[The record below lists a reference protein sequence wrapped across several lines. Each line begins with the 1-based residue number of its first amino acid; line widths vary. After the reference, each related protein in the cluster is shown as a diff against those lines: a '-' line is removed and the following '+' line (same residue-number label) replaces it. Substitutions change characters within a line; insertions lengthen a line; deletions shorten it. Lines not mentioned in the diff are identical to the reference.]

1 MEAKNVA
8 LLGFVTAAQE
18 YVEKH
23 MNDGSNLGDLENVD
37 IKRLKEE
44 LSAQLKFFAMPEE
57 EKNNLISSGEKAFDE
72 YVEENLKPKANVIDE
87 LGQIF
92 NVSFDDYDVKP
103 IKETVVIDDL
113 LETYNAQENEE
124 IAPVSDD
131 ENVEILEITNDEN
144 KKEESSN
151 KVDGTDEF
159 GLTADDDILLTIANA
174 AAKSDEELAKE
185 FNQKT
190 SEEPKTLDVAFADVM
205 KNEQAKVENPNAP
218 LSEILKN
225 IGGNENSGYYEN
237 TELPKENRDVKPVI
251 KSVGTLSSE
260 LKNISNNVVQQ
271 PTIIQKEMTA
281 QPTNILVNPG
291 LDAVLENERKEN
303 FYNVSTEEERATI
316 SENIVVE
323 EDKDH
328 TLSEALAGLGKLQKK
343 QETTTTIINPIP
355 EVKETP
361 KVEPQPEKETYVSKP
376 IIKNNY
382 DDKIYS
388 NIMVAYP
395 YLNRNFIIFAYGQK
409 DEIDSSYIIGEDYI
423 ILHRLVFTD
432 IEELHEFV
440 EIMMA
445 HNYLVNVDEKKM
457 IVDVIKEFVNR
468 EGVILTNIFSIANQ
482 AKILNGEYEGY
493 RLFEKEGK

>member
-103 IKETVVIDDL
+103 IKETITNDDL
-113 LETYNAQENEE
+113 LETYDIQENK
-124 IAPVSDD
+124 I
-131 ENVEILEITNDEN
+131 
-144 KKEESSN
+144 
-151 KVDGTDEF
+151 DEF

-260 LKNISNNVVQQ
+260 LKNISNNAVQQ

>member
-103 IKETVVIDDL
+103 IKETITNDDL
-113 LETYNAQENEE
+113 LETYDIQENR
-124 IAPVSDD
+124 I
-131 ENVEILEITNDEN
+131 
-144 KKEESSN
+144 
-151 KVDGTDEF
+151 DEF

-281 QPTNILVNPG
+281 QPTNILINPG

>member
-57 EKNNLISSGEKAFDE
+57 EKNNLISSGEKAFNE

-103 IKETVVIDDL
+103 IKETITNDDL
-113 LETYNAQENEE
+113 LETYDIQENR
-124 IAPVSDD
+124 I
-131 ENVEILEITNDEN
+131 
-144 KKEESSN
+144 
-151 KVDGTDEF
+151 DEF

-190 SEEPKTLDVAFADVM
+190 SEKPKTLDVAFADVM

-260 LKNISNNVVQQ
+260 LKNISNNAVQQ